1 VFLSPPA
8 PMSDMVTELGDGVW
22 WYDLRG
28 VNAYLVDDG
37 GDLALVD
44 TGNPWDGRNLI
55 LGLNDA
61 GYSLQDVERVLLT
74 HYDFDH
80 VGGLGRL
87 HGLDATVHVGRA
99 DAPLVTGERRPP
111 LGNHKGALQRGLGV
125 FLKDSV
131 LPVEPV
137 ADGDEIGSFTAY
149 HTPGHTPGHVAYVS
163 ESLSAAF
170 VGDLVRESGGELAP
184 SPWVMSYDAEQVRA
198 SVRDLAE
205 RAPGFDIVGVG
216 HGVPFRLRGRDR
228 LDRLAESL

>member
-1 VFLSPPA
+1 
-8 PMSDMVTELGDGVW
+8 MVTQLGDDIW

-37 GDLALVD
+37 GELMLVD

-55 LGLNDA
+55 LGLSDLE
-61 GYSLQDVERVLLT
+61 YSLQDVERVLLT

-80 VGGLGRL
+80 VGGLARL
-87 HGLDATVHVGRA
+87 HGLDATVYVGEA
-99 DAPLVTGERRPP
+99 DAPLLTGEAKPP
-111 LGNHKGALQRGLGV
+111 LSNHKGALQRALSV

-137 ADGDEIGSFTAY
+137 SDGDQIGSFTVH

-163 ESLSAAF
+163 EARSAAF
-170 VGDLVRESGGELAP
+170 VGDLVRESGGELQA
-184 SPWVMSYDAEQVRA
+184 SPWIMSYDTDGVRESIRA
-198 SVRDLAE
+198 LADTDDD
-205 RAPGFDIVGVG
+205 FDVVGMG
-216 HGVPFRLRGRDR
+216 HGVPFRQRGRER